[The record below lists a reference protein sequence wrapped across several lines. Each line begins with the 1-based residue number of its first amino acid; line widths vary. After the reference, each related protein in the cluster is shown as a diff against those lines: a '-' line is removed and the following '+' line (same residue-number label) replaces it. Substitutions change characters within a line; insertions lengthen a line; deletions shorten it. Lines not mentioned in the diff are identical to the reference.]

1 MVFVSKLRSRLV
13 EFYASSSGVSA
24 IEFAF
29 AFPLMFM
36 VLAGSLELSRTFD
49 NRRKVTT
56 FARTVAD
63 LVSQGDA
70 TSPIPAIK
78 VNDMLSSS
86 KLVLRPYDATKAKVV
101 VSAIG
106 ISVLNAN
113 FQPTVCSSYSTPNAS
128 PRSVGQTTGVDVPL
142 GFQLQGM
149 RFIMVEVSMPYAPLF
164 GSDLL
169 SSLGLAIRNLT
180 FTEVTHWPVRGG
192 KTYKTNMYNEVVLPS
207 GNACP

>member
-1 MVFVSKLRSRLV
+1 MAFVLKLRNRLF

-36 VLAGSLELSRTFD
+36 ILAGSLELSRSFD
-49 NRRKVTT
+49 HRRKVTT

-70 TSPIPAIK
+70 ISPIPSTK
-78 VNDMLSSS
+78 VNDLLSSS
-86 KLVLRPYDATKAKVV
+86 KLVLRPYDASKAKVV

-113 FQPTVCSSYSTPNAS
+113 FQPTVCSSYSTSNAS
-128 PRSVGQTTGVDVPL
+128 PRSVGQASGIDVPL

-149 RFIMVEVSMPYAPLF
+149 RFIVVEVSMPYAPLF
-164 GSDLL
+164 SSDLL
-169 SSLGLAIRNLT
+169 SYLGLSARNLS
-180 FTEVTHWPVRGG
+180 FTEVTYWPVRGG
-192 KTYKTNMYNEVVLPS
+192 KTYKTNTYNEVVLPS